1 MIRRIASWLFNRYM
15 LELLGLVALSLLIWF
30 VGPLVFIQ
38 PYQPLGSPTVRW
50 WLIAGLFILWF
61 LRLLLKWWRA
71 QRMNEHLMTGLSR
84 LTSPREADG
93 TPAAGSEE
101 VAELESR
108 FKEALDTLSKTRFG
122 QTEGGLFGRWNKR
135 YIYQL
140 PWYLIIGSPGSGK
153 TTALINSGLD
163 FPLAAQ
169 FGKRA
174 IPGMGGTRNCDWWFT
189 DQAVLLDTAGRY
201 TTQESDAEQ
210 DKAAWKGFMQLL
222 RRFRGRQP
230 VNGVI
235 VTLSVQE
242 LLSSSDTERAQL
254 AQLIGLRLS
263 ELCEELTIRFPVYV
277 LVTKSDLLAGFNE
290 FFGAMSRE
298 ERAQVW
304 GFTYPY
310 DEKTQRSPA
319 SDPQAASAL
328 YMQEFDA
335 LVAQINRLL
344 PQRLMTEPD
353 LARRSLLYA
362 LPQQFAG
369 LKDVV
374 RDTLDAAFSASRF
387 KEKPLLRG
395 VYFTSGTQEG
405 MPFDRVM
412 SALSRRF
419 ALRGRLPA
427 DAVPQQ
433 GS

>member
-1 MIRRIASWLFNRYM
+1 M
-15 LELLGLVALSLLIWF
+15 
-30 VGPLVFIQ
+30 
-38 PYQPLGSPTVRW
+38 
-50 WLIAGLFILWF
+50 
-61 LRLLLKWWRA
+61 
-71 QRMNEHLMTGLSR
+71 
-84 LTSPREADG
+84 
-93 TPAAGSEE
+93 
-101 VAELESR
+101 AELESR

-290 FFGAMSRE
+290 FFGAMS
-298 ERAQVW
+298 
-304 GFTYPY
+304 
-310 DEKTQRSPA
+310 
-319 SDPQAASAL
+319 
-328 YMQEFDA
+328 
-335 LVAQINRLL
+335 L
-344 PQRLMTEPD
+344 PL
-353 LARRSLLYA
+353 
-362 LPQQFAG
+362 
-369 LKDVV
+369 
-374 RDTLDAAFSASRF
+374 
-387 KEKPLLRG
+387 
-395 VYFTSGTQEG
+395 
-405 MPFDRVM
+405 
-412 SALSRRF
+412 
-419 ALRGRLPA
+419 
-427 DAVPQQ
+427 
-433 GS
+433 

>member
-38 PYQPLGSPTVRW
+38 PYQPLGSATVRW
-50 WLIAGLFILWF
+50 WVIAGLFILWF
-61 LRLLLKWWRA
+61 LRLLLHWWRA
-71 QRMNEHLMTGLSR
+71 QRMNERLMNGLAR
-84 LTSPREADG
+84 ATSARAVDG

-153 TTALINSGLD
+153 TTALVNSGLD

-169 FGKRA
+169 FGKRS
-174 IPGMGGTRNCDWWFT
+174 IRGIGGTRNCDWWFT

-222 RRFRGRQP
+222 KRFRGRQP

-242 LLSSSDTERAQL
+242 LLSSSDTERA
-254 AQLIGLRLS
+254 S
-263 ELCEELTIRFPVYV
+263 WP
-277 LVTKSDLLAGFNE
+277 S
-290 FFGAMSRE
+290 
-298 ERAQVW
+298 
-304 GFTYPY
+304 
-310 DEKTQRSPA
+310 
-319 SDPQAASAL
+319 
-328 YMQEFDA
+328 
-335 LVAQINRLL
+335 
-344 PQRLMTEPD
+344 
-353 LARRSLLYA
+353 
-362 LPQQFAG
+362 
-369 LKDVV
+369 
-374 RDTLDAAFSASRF
+374 
-387 KEKPLLRG
+387 
-395 VYFTSGTQEG
+395 
-405 MPFDRVM
+405 
-412 SALSRRF
+412 
-419 ALRGRLPA
+419 
-427 DAVPQQ
+427 
-433 GS
+433 